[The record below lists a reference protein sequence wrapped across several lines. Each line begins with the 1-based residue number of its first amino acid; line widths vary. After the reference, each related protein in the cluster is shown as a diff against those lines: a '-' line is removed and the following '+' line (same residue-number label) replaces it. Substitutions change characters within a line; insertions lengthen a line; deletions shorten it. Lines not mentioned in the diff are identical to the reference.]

1 LSTKSTKST
10 KKTSAV
16 GFSLTA
22 AYPAFLHRLPRQAPY
37 VIHPGLWDAV
47 VLGQIFAPAISAFPT
62 SLWVMP
68 EPRHREV
75 KLRVTQVSTG
85 CVVIPR
91 VLGRAVGKKPVYLA
105 TF

>member
-1 LSTKSTKST
+1 MLRIVHERHE

-22 AYPAFLHRLPRQAPY
+22 SSPTFIHKLPRQAPY

-47 VLGQIFAPAISAFPT
+47 VLAG
-62 SLWVMP
+62 MP

-75 KLRVTQVSTG
+75 KLHVTQVPTG
-85 CVVIPR
+85 CVVIPI
-91 VLGRAVGKKPVYLA
+91 VPGLALGKKQAYRQ